1 MARGRLAAWLLGPAL
16 LLMVGCGGA
25 PKGEDGK
32 AFTHRSTP
40 SAARSKPEPTRRSLA
55 GYRTTP
61 DFGTPQGWRFQDII
75 PVGARI
81 TAVNVAT
88 DDGVRAIWL
97 SYEHNGR
104 VHHTP
109 RRGGDGGS
117 TRVFKLKGN
126 EKLVGMDVT
135 GRQGI
140 DQLTIVTDKRVKT
153 FSDDDSSGDVTSW
166 LTAKQERQ
174 YVGVGITG
182 RADDRVRQLALNFEV
197 RD

>member
-1 MARGRLAAWLLGPAL
+1 MTRGRLAAWLLGSAL
-16 LLMVGCGGA
+16 LLMAGCGGA

-32 AFTHRSTP
+32 VFTHRSTP
-40 SAARSKPEPTRRSLA
+40 SAARSKPESTRRSLA

-61 DFGTPQGWRFQDII
+61 DFGTPQGRRFNDII

-126 EKLVGMDVT
+126 EKLVGMDVA

-140 DQLTIVTDKRVKT
+140 DQVTILTNKRVKT
-153 FSDDDSSGDVTSW
+153 FSNDDSSGDVTSW

-182 RADDRVRQLALNFEV
+182 RADDRVRQLGLNFEV